1 MKKILYTTVIFGLSV
16 SGLVSCGDM
25 LNLTPKSSITQNSM
39 WKDAGDAKAALT
51 GAFNRFRTAFQE
63 NYIVWGDYRCGF
75 YGDGI
80 AAGSAERGT
89 IWRNQITPSDIGTNW
104 ESLYK
109 AINDCNLI
117 IKHVPDIQFD
127 DAEKKHILASAL
139 FLRAYMYYNIGRIWG
154 DAPLLLDGFES
165 DDQEGLYPFRDPV
178 EEIFSH
184 IEQDLNNASAMVGQ
198 DESAPLGVTQ
208 EAIAMLQTDFYLWE
222 AKVNGKTDAV
232 DKADETVKKVIGSME
247 LSENYEDVFRNDMDP
262 ERIFSIA
269 FVEAE
274 NVTSFTNDF
283 LINVTNVAESEFVN
297 NPIQVGSTAQWV
309 TLTDEHT
316 AFIRGTDY
324 DSRSDVNISEFTTP
338 QGRSYRWINKY
349 LGTWKGGTRI
359 FDSDLPIYRYA
370 EAVLFKA
377 EIEICR
383 HNFTE
388 ALTYI
393 NQIAKRAYG
402 IDDYYSGTY
411 SQTEI
416 ETILL
421 DERLKEFATEGKA
434 WFDLIR
440 FGQVFSRVESLHG
453 RENEENILLW
463 PVNNESINTNPNIKQ
478 TPGYD

>member
-1 MKKILYTTVIFGLSV
+1 MKKIYVTIIFVLSALGLT
-16 SGLVSCGDM
+16 SCEDM

-39 WKDAGDAKAALT
+39 WKDAGDAKAALN
-51 GAFNRFRTAFQE
+51 GAFNRFRAAFQE

-80 AAGSAERGT
+80 AAGSADRGT
-89 IWRNQITPSDIGTNW
+89 IWRNQITPSDMGTNW
-104 ESLYK
+104 DGLYK

-117 IKHVPDIQFD
+117 IKHVPSISFD
-127 DAEKKHILASAL
+127 DTEKKQILASAY

-165 DDQEGLYPFRDPV
+165 DDQEGLYPSRNPV
-178 EEIFSH
+178 ENIFSH
-184 IEQDLNNASAMVGQ
+184 VEQDLNTALTMVGQ
-198 DESAPLGVTQ
+198 NVSAPWDVTK

-222 AKVNGKTDAV
+222 AKVNGKTDAIN
-232 DKADETVKKVIGSME
+232 KADEAIKKVIGTME
-247 LSENYEDVFRNDMDP
+247 LSEKYEDVFRNDDDP

-274 NVTSFTNDF
+274 NSTSFTNDF
-283 LINVTNVAESEFVN
+283 LINVTNVAESEFIN
-297 NPIQVGSTAQWV
+297 NPIQVGSSAQWV

-316 AFIRGTDY
+316 AFIKGTIS

-338 QGRSYRWINKY
+338 QNRSYRWINKY
-349 LGTWKGGTRI
+349 LGTWKEGTRI

-370 EAVLFKA
+370 EALLFKA
-377 EIEICR
+377 EIEVMR
-383 HNFTE
+383 QNYQE
-388 ALTYI
+388 ALIYI
-393 NQIAKRAYG
+393 NKIAKRAYG
-402 IDDYYSGTY
+402 IDNFYSEAY

-440 FGQVFSRVESLHG
+440 FGQVFSRVESLQG
-453 RENEENILLW
+453 RENEKNILLW